1 MGYRSL
7 RIFAWFAAT
16 AFLAIFG
23 FIIAARAAPTAP
35 QDVQQV
41 FRIIMPD
48 HSVIVTQDVTPDYA
62 RALNMNQPGGVLIT
76 DVSEGPLHRG
86 DVILSVNGNAVSCP
100 SDIVAQL
107 SDVSLGAML
116 VVEVWRDGRI
126 QRLTLQLQPPPPPPV
141 LGTVE
146 IRGIT
151 VTSLPTEVGVIVEDT
166 LIGTPASDA
175 GIKSGDI
182 ILDVDGHTVHSAEQ
196 FLEFLTQ
203 LGDQSATF
211 NILQRNGQIN
221 VFVIP
226 S

>member
-1 MGYRSL
+1 
-7 RIFAWFAAT
+7 
-16 AFLAIFG
+16 
-23 FIIAARAAPTAP
+23 
-35 QDVQQV
+35 
-41 FRIIMPD
+41 
-48 HSVIVTQDVTPDYA
+48 
-62 RALNMNQPGGVLIT
+62 
-76 DVSEGPLHRG
+76 
-86 DVILSVNGNAVSCP
+86 
-100 SDIVAQL
+100 
-107 SDVSLGAML
+107 
-116 VVEVWRDGRI
+116 
-126 QRLTLQLQPPPPPPV
+126 
-141 LGTVE
+141 
-146 IRGIT
+146 